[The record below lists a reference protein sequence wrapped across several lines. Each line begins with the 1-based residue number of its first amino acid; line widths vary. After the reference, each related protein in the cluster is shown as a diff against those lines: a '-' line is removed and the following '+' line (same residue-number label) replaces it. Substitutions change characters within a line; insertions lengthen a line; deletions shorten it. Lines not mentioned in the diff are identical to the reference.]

1 MLVEPKLKTL
11 LELVKTSTREELM
24 WMNGYLAG
32 LLERAT
38 SAASAETA
46 LQQAATILQ
55 QPAGAPV
62 ATVAPSP
69 AKPAVQKI
77 TLAYGTETGNSKKL
91 AADFAGLAKKAGIN
105 AKLVGLDQYRLNDLS
120 KEEYF
125 FAIISTQ
132 GDGEPPATAKKF
144 FDHIHQNGAKLQMK
158 FSVLALGD
166 TSYPLYCK
174 AGEDVDAQ
182 LQKLGGQ
189 RIVPLQKCDTDYESD
204 ASGWFSSVLQSLS
217 DGGTQPAL
225 QPAATATPVKKSS
238 HKKLYSGSV
247 LTNVN
252 LNDRGSSKETYHIEI
267 GVEEEVDYLP
277 GDSIGIVPHNPAATA
292 NAIVALTGIDPKLI
306 VNFRNEQLSVEQLL
320 HNRLNIVYLPER
332 VVNQYAKLVKQ
343 DIPATRIGLLDLLK
357 IYPVRDAA
365 QFEQVIALLE
375 PITPRLY
382 SISSSPA
389 AHDREVHLTVAR
401 DTFYVNDECK
411 RGLCSDYLSQQVES
425 GEFDFYVHR
434 NNQFRLPDA
443 DTDVIMIGPGTG
455 IAPFRSFL
463 WERDALGATGR
474 NWLFFGEQHFISD
487 FLYQTEIQNWLQTGT
502 LTKLSVA
509 FSRDQQYK
517 VYVQHRIL
525 EEGRELWKWIEKGA
539 WIYLCGTRDPMSTD
553 VEYAILQVIE
563 RFGGKGSRDAI
574 NYLEEL
580 KAAGRFLKDVY

>member
-11 LELVKTSTREELM
+11 LELVKTSSREELV

-32 LLERAT
+32 LLERP
-38 SAASAETA
+38 AAPVAAEGA
-46 LQQAATILQ
+46 LQQAANIIQ
-55 QPAGAPV
+55 QPL
-62 ATVAPSP
+62 VAPSAAP

-91 AADFAGLAKKAGIN
+91 AADFAGQAKKAGIN
-105 AKLVGLDQYRLNDLS
+105 AKLVSLDQYRLNDLS

-158 FSVLALGD
+158 FGVLALGD

-204 ASGWFSSVLQSLS
+204 AGSWFNAVLQSLS
-217 DGGTQPAL
+217 TGGAQPAP
-225 QPAATATPVKKSS
+225 QIVAAPAAPARKSS
-238 HKKLYSGSV
+238 HKKLYSGTV
-247 LTNVN
+247 LSSVN
-252 LNDRGSSKETYHIEI
+252 LNDRGSAKETYHIEI
-267 GVEEEVDYLP
+267 GVEEDVDYLP
-277 GDSIGIVPHNPAATA
+277 GDSIGIVPENPAVTVA
-292 NAIVALTGIDPKLI
+292 AILNLTGIDPKLI
-306 VNFRNEQLSVEQLL
+306 VNFRNEPLPVEQLL
-320 HNRLNIVYLPER
+320 RTRLNIVYLPER
-332 VVNQYAKLVKQ
+332 VVNQYAKLVQQ

-365 QFEQVIALLE
+365 QFEEVVALLE

-411 RGLCSDYLSQQVES
+411 YGLCSDYLAQQPEN

-434 NNQFRLPDA
+434 NNQFRLPDT

-463 WERDALGATGR
+463 WERDAAGGDGR
-474 NWLFFGEQHFISD
+474 NWLFFGEQHFVTD

-502 LTKLSVA
+502 LHRLSLA

-574 NYLEEL
+574 NYLEDM